1 MKNLKVWQKLV
12 FMGTLFMVPFA
23 VVTYKMVSSINELGV
38 EFARQEVRGL
48 EYHAPLTALLK
59 DLQQRRGMAAIWLSG
74 DASFKGRLAG
84 KSADIENDLKVVEG
98 VDRRLDGA
106 LH

>member
-1 MKNLKVWQKLV
+1 MKNLRVWQKLV
-12 FMGTLFMVPFA
+12 LMGTLFLVPFA

-48 EYHAPLTALLK
+48 EYHAPLLSLLK
-59 DLQQRRGMAAIWLSG
+59 DLQQHRGMSSAWLSG

-84 KSADIENDLKVVEG
+84 KRADIENDLKHVDG

-106 LH
+106 